1 MDKFHLS
8 ARNLLTA
15 VETWMRLA
23 CYLSPTDSSTKASGF
38 SSTAY
43 LSKLKNPKVKMP
55 FLMGARVTLNVVKI
69 ASAVSLTH
77 RDVGNANAR
86 RSLFQ
91 MGRIA
96 CQDQVCIT
104 DIYLRILSINLYHSS
119 MFCLIFRCWM
129 RYQKRLSH

>member
-23 CYLSPTDSSTKASGF
+23 CYLLPTDSSTKASGF

-55 FLMGARVTLNVVKI
+55 FLMDARVTLNVVKI

-96 CQDQVCIT
+96 CQDQVCTT
-104 DIYLRILSINLYHSS
+104 DIYLPIISFNL
-119 MFCLIFRCWM
+119 
-129 RYQKRLSH
+129 

>member
-23 CYLSPTDSSTKASGF
+23 CYLLPTDSSTKASGF

-55 FLMGARVTLNVVKI
+55 LLMDVRVTLNVVKI
-69 ASAVSLTH
+69 ASALTH
-77 RDVGNANAR
+77 RDVGNANAK

-104 DIYLRILSINLYHSS
+104 NIYL
-119 MFCLIFRCWM
+119 
-129 RYQKRLSH
+129 

>member
-1 MDKFHLS
+1 
-8 ARNLLTA
+8 
-15 VETWMRLA
+15 MRLA

-55 FLMGARVTLNVVKI
+55 FLMDARVTLNVVKI

-96 CQDQVCIT
+96 CQDQMLDAISKET
-104 DIYLRILSINLYHSS
+104 ATL
-119 MFCLIFRCWM
+119 M
-129 RYQKRLSH
+129 RPVLMTIRLKVTYVGVWRATLVTVTIVRRR